1 MSTAGVRLDQQ
12 KLYFPAMNIGG
23 RISQRLADMGKSRAW
38 LLAEVP
44 DLSPQALSNLI
55 IRDSRRSEWD
65 EAIAEALGVSVL
77 WLVYGR
83 EEAPRAADVVSEPE
97 PPPYAK
103 GRPLSKEALA
113 LAAYYDRLPG

>member
-1 MSTAGVRLDQQ
+1 
-12 KLYFPAMNIGG
+12 
-23 RISQRLADMGKSRAW
+23 
-38 LLAEVP
+38 
-44 DLSPQALSNLI
+44 
-55 IRDSRRSEWD
+55 
-65 EAIAEALGVSVL
+65 VL

-113 LAAYYDRLPG
+113 LAAYYDRLPGEMKGEVEAAMLTICLGIPEEKRGIRIFRWTK